1 MKIAIFWL
9 CMMQSLKVN
18 TPEGNPS
25 KIVAE
30 AFDKQTTA
38 SEIEALVVE
47 NQLSYLEAVSWWM
60 EERSLSENQ
69 FSRYIPEA
77 IIDKL
82 KAEVLVDEILKP
94 SLTKQNTHSNLDFL
108 YG

>member
-1 MKIAIFWL
+1 
-9 CMMQSLKVN
+9 MMQSSKSN
-18 TPEGNPS
+18 EPTGNIQ
-25 KIVAE
+25 KLVAD
-30 AFDKQTTA
+30 AYDKQTTA

-60 EERSLSENQ
+60 EERSLSEAQYNR
-69 FSRYIPEA
+69 FIPEA

-82 KAEVLVDEILKP
+82 KAEVLEDEILKP
-94 SLTKQNTHSNLDFL
+94 TLTKQNTQANLDFL